1 MLGVRGK
8 LFVDDRKGAS
18 RPGSLNNKQPTAKG
32 VESLGKLIKRAL
44 SAVGVNEVP
53 VMKAETLESP
63 KEEHC
68 ALLVKRDGKMEGWIY
83 DSDLSARSFMRK
95 NSELETV
102 RLLKVP
108 AQWYKMI

>member
-18 RPGSLNNKQPTAKG
+18 RPGSLNNNQPTAKG
-32 VESLGKLIKRAL
+32 VESMGNLIKRAL

-53 VMKAETLESP
+53 VMKAEPLESP

-83 DSDLSARSFMRK
+83 NSDLSARGFEKK
-95 NSELETV
+95 NPELEC
-102 RLLKVP
+102 LWLMKVP
-108 AQWYKMI
+108 EGWYKMI